1 MFDSSKRYIFY
12 TITLRVVRKIVCVCV
27 RERETERERERERD
41 YSSIRRRL
49 QQFWPVIIQDLSRTV
64 AGESTLCYM

>member
-12 TITLRVVRKIVCVCV
+12 TVTLRVVRKIVCVCE
-27 RERETERERERERD
+27 RERDRERERERD